1 MLSRRSLTCLLCVS
15 LLTQVTTVHASLTLR
30 PYVSSASNGSEVG
43 SSSALAC
50 DDGTVGGTLVQR
62 LEDWYGNSYQAP
74 CSGARVTAVR
84 FQHLSYGLPGPYL
97 YRLHLVDATCA
108 TMMTTDVLQVAAST
122 GEPTWVQV
130 DLSGADWCV
139 QGEFQIYLE
148 PLTCVTPLAGQDC
161 FPAVLVDATSDTDP
175 GAHCARVSTQGAF
188 ERSCAA
194 ARSTDGR
201 YFDFVLRVELQCD
214 SASCSTAV
222 TPTNWTLLKSIYRA
236 P

>member
-1 MLSRRSLTCLLCVS
+1 MLLLRSLAGALCAL
-15 LLTQVTTVHASLTLR
+15 LLTQGAVAHAALQLR
-30 PYVSSASNGSEVG
+30 PYDSVAPSTNDPSAQA
-43 SSSALAC
+43 ALAC
-50 DDGTVGGTLVQR
+50 DDGTIGGTLVQR
-62 LEDWYGNSYQAP
+62 LEDWYGNSFQTSCA
-74 CSGARVTAVR
+74 GTRVTSVR
-84 FQHLSYGLPGPYL
+84 FQHLSYGLAGPYF
-97 YRLHLVDATCA
+97 YRLHLVDTACA
-108 TMMTTDVLQVAAST
+108 TRMVTEVLEVGASA
-122 GEPTWVQV
+122 GEPSWVQV
-130 DLSGADWCV
+130 DLSAVDWCV

-161 FPAVLVDATSDTDP
+161 FPAVVVDATSDTDP